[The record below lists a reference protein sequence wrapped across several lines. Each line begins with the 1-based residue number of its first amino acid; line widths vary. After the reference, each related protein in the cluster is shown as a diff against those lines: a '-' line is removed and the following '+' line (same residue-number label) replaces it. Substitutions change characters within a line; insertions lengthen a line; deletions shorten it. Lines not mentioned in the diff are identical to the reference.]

1 MQEAPGVTVHRAITH
16 TLLAELR
23 SSAEQPDIARPEHAR
38 DAISMTDSLPHKHC
52 LPHWPAS
59 WLIQLSR
66 PVRALQGGSGAC
78 CWDMAWAQAGWSPL
92 PSAPEAQPMSGGAWA
107 CVGTHPGVCI
117 RCPLT
122 HPGCPL
128 TRPACPQTGVPS
140 HILVSPARS
149 PHTSWCLHQVS
160 RLLHA
165 QPVAMAVC
173 RPAPQLGCGWPEG
186 WDGLSW
192 SGAQCL
198 CVGSH
203 PGRRVCAPWLLGCSG
218 DHRERVTNTDCS
230 AARASAC
237 FGIWALCTIFREGNS
252 NFTYWGLAESSIA
265 LMCSETGHG
274 SNNRVPEGFVPG
286 TQLWQRGRITG
297 NWSEFRVAQLLAG
310 CKFPNPIVLL
320 QPLCHM
326 WSTWVSL
333 VKIFSLYMETGCGAA
348 EELIQM
354 RMSQQN
360 NWCYL

>member
-122 HPGCPL
+122 HP
-128 TRPACPQTGVPS
+128 ACPQTGVPS

-230 AARASAC
+230 QPGLLPALAFEPYAQSSEKETAILPTEALQRAALLSCAVRQVMAVTTVFQRALYQGLSCDKGAELQ
-237 FGIWALCTIFREGNS
+237 GTEVNS
-252 NFTYWGLAESSIA
+252 GWHSCWLAANSQI
-265 LMCSETGHG
+265 
-274 SNNRVPEGFVPG
+274 
-286 TQLWQRGRITG
+286 
-297 NWSEFRVAQLLAG
+297 LLY
-310 CKFPNPIVLL
+310 C
-320 QPLCHM
+320 
-326 WSTWVSL
+326 
-333 VKIFSLYMETGCGAA
+333 FSLCVTCDPLGFH
-348 EELIQM
+348 
-354 RMSQQN
+354 
-360 NWCYL
+360 